1 MIESSLV
8 AVFITAVNAAEAR
21 RLADALLTARLAAC
35 VNIVA
40 DVSSYYRW
48 QGKIE
53 DANETLLM
61 VKSRTVL
68 LDNLIECVKG
78 LHSYEVPEIIAL
90 PILGGN
96 VDYLRWIEN
105 ETTPQT

>member
-1 MIESSLV
+1 M
-8 AVFITAVNAAEAR
+8 
-21 RLADALLTARLAAC
+21 ADALLTARLAAC